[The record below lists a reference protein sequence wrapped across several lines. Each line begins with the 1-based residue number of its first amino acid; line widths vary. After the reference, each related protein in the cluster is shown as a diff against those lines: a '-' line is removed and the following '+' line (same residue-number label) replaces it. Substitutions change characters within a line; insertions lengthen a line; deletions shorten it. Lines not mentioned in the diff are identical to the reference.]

1 MKTLLG
7 LSLLVSLLRHR
18 SSLSLKFMLVMRRMV
33 FFNDILMFYIHLL
46 QVVSVALDKGENP
59 PLVKLVFMVK
69 KAQGTRSNKVIVC

>member
-7 LSLLVSLLRHR
+7 LSLLISLLRHP

-33 FFNDILMFYIHLL
+33 FLNDILMLYIHLL

-59 PLVKLVFMVK
+59 PLIKLVFMVK